1 VESDVS
7 FDVFLMPF
15 EKPIKASLLHNEVD
29 TGRHSMK
36 HQIETDTGY
45 FDSAACDLSA
55 FTALIDQIV
64 NPSTVPNADD
74 IQMNVPIYD
83 MSKLR
88 PSLED
93 KTRRR
98 TIMAEWAR
106 VLRAGTGVLVLRRAY
121 ADTAVLDEA
130 TVIYEQIIAA
140 EKLASGGGG
149 GDHFAAS
156 GSNDRIWNSL
166 QKLCE
171 LAPEVFLRYFANTSI
186 AAACEAW
193 LGPNYQMTAQ
203 INLVHPGGAAQQA
216 HRDYHLGFQTA
227 DVSSEYPAHVHDLS
241 PALTLQGAVAHCDMP
256 VESGPT
262 KLLPFSQLY
271 RAGYAAWR
279 RKDFRA
285 LFEKHCIQLP
295 LAKGDALFFNPALF
309 HAAGA
314 NSSGDIHRMAN
325 LLQVSSAFGRAME
338 TVDRWKMC
346 KLLYPHA
353 VAAQKN
359 STLCMSDLSAAI
371 AAAAEGYS
379 FPTNLDRDPPKG
391 GLAPETQQAL
401 FARAIAEGLG
411 VQEFL
416 EDLDEMRVKQF
427 A

>member
-1 VESDVS
+1 VETDVS
-7 FDVFLMPF
+7 FDVFLMSF
-15 EKPIKASLLHNEVD
+15 GSPIKVFLSNTGD
-29 TGRHSMK
+29 NTGRHSMN

-45 FDSAACDLSA
+45 FDSADCDLGA
-55 FTALIDQIV
+55 FTALIDQAA
-64 NPSTVPNADD
+64 NASTVPNADD
-74 IQMNVPIYD
+74 IQKNTPIYD
-83 MSKLR
+83 MSRLR

-93 KTRRR
+93 KERRR

-106 VLRAGTGVLVLRRAY
+106 VLQAGAGVLVLRGAY
-121 ADTAVLDEA
+121 EATAV
-130 TVIYEQIIAA
+130 YEQIIAT
-140 EKLASGGGG
+140 EKLASGGG

-171 LAPEVFLRYFANTSI
+171 EAPDVFLRYFANTSI

-227 DVSSEYPAHVHDLS
+227 EISAEYPAHVHDLS

-279 RKDFRA
+279 RDDFRA
-285 LFEKHCIQLP
+285 LFEECCIQLP

-314 NSSGDIHRMAN
+314 NTSSDVHRMAN

-338 TVDRWKMC
+338 TVDREKMC

-353 VAAQKN
+353 MAAHQN
-359 STLCMSDLSAAI
+359 STLGVSDLKAAI
-371 AAAAEGYS
+371 AASAEGYS

-401 FARAIAEGLG
+401 FARALAEGFDL
-411 VQEFL
+411 QEFGAI
-416 EDLDEMRVKQF
+416 LDEMHVKQL
-427 A
+427 